1 MDFFYRPAIPEIC
14 PDCKGQGRKS
24 YFCPCPRCEGTGR
37 IVHLT
42 LTYPEYLDSGFQ
54 PCGRT
59 MFAGI
64 IERPYQGDD
73 FEGPP
78 F

>member
-1 MDFFYRPAIPEIC
+1 MDFFYKPVIPERC
-14 PDCKGQGRKS
+14 PDCEGQGRKP
-24 YFCPCPRCEGTGR
+24 YPHNFYPCPRCEGTGR

-42 LTYPEYLDSGFQ
+42 LTYPEYLDSGFR

-64 IERPYQGDD
+64 IERPYREDD
-73 FEGPP
+73 C
-78 F
+78 